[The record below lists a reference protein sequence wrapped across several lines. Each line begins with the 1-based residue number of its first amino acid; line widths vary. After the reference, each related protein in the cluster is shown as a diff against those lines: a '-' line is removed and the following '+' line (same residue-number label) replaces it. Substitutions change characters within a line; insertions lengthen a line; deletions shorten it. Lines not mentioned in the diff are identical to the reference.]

1 MSCRG
6 AGLGAPVWVSGLGLH
21 VHVSVPR
28 ALPAAAAEVAVQPR
42 MCSSRPVAVRGLC
55 GDVSPLGAL
64 VRRRAGRGWGLE
76 RCHGLSPSDPWLVST
91 VPAAWEAWPRGP
103 GGPSCLVES
112 EGSLTENIWAFAGIS
127 R

>member
-1 MSCRG
+1 MGGGICSG
-6 AGLGAPVWVSGLGLH
+6 GVTVWA
-21 VHVSVPR
+21 R
-28 ALPAAAAEVAVQPR
+28 
-42 MCSSRPVAVRGLC
+42 
-55 GDVSPLGAL
+55 
-64 VRRRAGRGWGLE
+64 
-76 RCHGLSPSDPWLVST
+76 LSPSDPWVVSI

>member
-1 MSCRG
+1 MLAEARLKCCNWR
-6 AGLGAPVWVSGLGLH
+6 VS
-21 VHVSVPR
+21 
-28 ALPAAAAEVAVQPR
+28 
-42 MCSSRPVAVRGLC
+42 
-55 GDVSPLGAL
+55 
-64 VRRRAGRGWGLE
+64 VRRRVPGCACVFGEARCLQAGRRVGGLVKRQAWAVLKPVGVKREWARE
-76 RCHGLSPSDPWLVST
+76 RTTSLPLIGL